1 MSKKHRTGFTSQP
14 TRRAFVKGS
23 ATATAVVAAGAAAAA
38 GVSAALADEPASSQ
52 GSGGAAATGS
62 SATAT
67 ADTRWAFEVP
77 PAPIPDDQIATTVEA
92 DVVVVGAGMSGLV
105 SALSCVEGGLD
116 VVVVTASEAAVSRGG
131 SNNAVYSQVME
142 QMSLPRLDPEFYR
155 LQYLANNGNIM
166 PAYWYKYYNNSEAAM
181 NWLVD
186 KASAAGIMTTIESG
200 ADFAQGDPMWTPAG
214 AHAFYVDDS
223 ELDGQVGTGEP
234 HIAGE
239 LARILEEDHGT
250 AIYWRT
256 RAEQLVR
263 DGDGSGRVSAVIARG
278 MDDGVYSKFMARKAV
293 ILATGDFS
301 HDRDMMARYCPQC
314 LDLCNFDLEVNY
326 DAGLAMGGLM
336 PGEGQKMGLWV
347 GAAWQ
352 KTEPNVFMLGRPNF
366 PADNPY
372 TAHTGLMVDASGQ
385 RFMNEDVLGGTAL
398 ATVMHLPGE
407 TCYCIWGTN
416 RASDFGVWG
425 KPNCPYGTTF
435 ATNEDVISTW
445 VNDTYGFGIKKDET
459 LEGLVTAL
467 GLPLDATLATINR
480 YNELCLNGSDDDFYK
495 DAHKMIGVLDPPFYG
510 CAFKPGFLTSLG
522 GLRTNLDLQVCDAND
537 VPIPGLFNVGS
548 MIGDFYSGVYTFA
561 MEGMNYG
568 ACCIT
573 LPWVLGQD
581 LAGGKLG

>member
-1 MSKKHRTGFTSQP
+1 MSKKRSTGFASQP

-23 ATATAVVAAGAAAAA
+23 AAATAAMATAAA
-38 GVSAALADEPASSQ
+38 GVTTALADKPGDSRPPEPGEPA
-52 GSGGAAATGS
+52 GAQAV
-62 SATAT
+62 AT
-67 ADTRWAFEVP
+67 ADTPWSFEVAP
-77 PAPIPDDQIATTVEA
+77 EPIPDDQIATTVEA

-116 VVVVTASEAAVSRGG
+116 VVVVTASQAAVSRGG
-131 SNNAVYSQVME
+131 SNNAVFSQVME
-142 QMSLPRLDPEFYR
+142 EMGLPRLDPEFYR

-166 PAYWYKYYNNSEAAM
+166 PAFWYKYYANSEASM
-181 NWLVD
+181 NWLVG
-186 KASAAGIMTTIESG
+186 KAAAAGIKTTVESG

-214 AHAFYVDDS
+214 AHAFYVEDS
-223 ELDGQVGTGEP
+223 ELEGQVGTGEP

-250 AIYWRT
+250 AIWWRT
-256 RAEQLVR
+256 LAEQLVR
-263 DGDGSGRVSAVIARG
+263 DDGGAGRVSAVIARG
-278 MDDGVYSKFMARKAV
+278 MDDGAYTKFVARKAV

-336 PGEGQKMGLWV
+336 PGAGQKMGLWV

-372 TAHTGLMVDASGQ
+372 TAHTGLMVDANGR

-416 RASDFGVWG
+416 RASDFGQWG
-425 KPNCPYGTTF
+425 KPNCVYGATF
-435 ATNEDVISTW
+435 GSPVEVIATWD
-445 VNDTYGFGIKKDET
+445 NDTYGFGIKKSDT
-459 LEGLVTAL
+459 LEGLIADL
-467 GLPLDATLATINR
+467 GLPMDATLATVAR
-480 YNELCLNGSDDDFYK
+480 YNELCLAGADADFYK
-495 DAHKMIGVLDPPFYG
+495 DARKMIGVLDPPFYG

-522 GLRTNLDLQVCDAND
+522 GLRTNVDLQVCDAAD
-537 VPIPGLFNVGS
+537 QPIPGLFNVGS

-573 LPWVLGQD
+573 LPYVLGQE
-581 LAGGKLG
+581 LAAGKFDA